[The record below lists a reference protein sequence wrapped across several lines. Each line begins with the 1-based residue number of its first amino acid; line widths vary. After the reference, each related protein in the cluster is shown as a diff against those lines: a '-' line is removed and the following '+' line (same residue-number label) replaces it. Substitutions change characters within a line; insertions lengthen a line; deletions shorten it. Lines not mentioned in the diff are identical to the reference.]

1 LPVLP
6 NGLKGTEARANY
18 LALHYWDNYD
28 FSNNALIGNKYVS
41 EQGFSNFISIMPYV
55 TEKSEA
61 FMRLAEHLI
70 GNAKMLDYFA
80 ALGVKYLYEPLSPV
94 YDEALYILM
103 LEKILLQPFL
113 SEKHRQEFGFDLK
126 MAKKNCLGSVATD
139 FGFIVRSGKRSSL
152 LETNGEYILL
162 FLGDPDCDAC
172 SRTKDELLA
181 SPNFMRYV
189 DSGRLKVLYVC
200 GR

>member
-1 LPVLP
+1 MIDYIYVKTMRLRVILVYLLLILPVYSKAQGRGFPLPVLP

-28 FSNNALIGNKYVS
+28 FSN
-41 EQGFSNFISIMPYV
+41 
-55 TEKSEA
+55 
-61 FMRLAEHLI
+61 
-70 GNAKMLDYFA
+70 
-80 ALGVKYLYEPLSPV
+80 
-94 YDEALYILM
+94 ILM
-103 LEKILLQPFL
+103 LEKILLQPSL

-139 FGFIVRSGKRSSL
+139 FGFITRSGKRSSL
-152 LETNGEYILL
+152 LETHGEYILL